1 MNMSRLSDFNKEKHF
16 VTFQFFNLS
25 QFSDRKHLG
34 IYFQTY
40 ILKNQSLL

>member
-1 MNMSRLSDFNKEKHF
+1 MSRFSDFKKEKHF

-40 ILKNQSLL
+40 PEKSVSALTD